1 MKVDPVDPC
10 VVGKVWG
17 LQESGD
23 APLCLLPA
31 LHNPRCVFS
40 VRLDG
45 TLERTDD
52 YLSGWVGVAEGF
64 KKYPV

>member
-10 VVGKVWG
+10 VVGKLWG

-31 LHNPRCVFS
+31 LCHPKCVFS
-40 VRLDG
+40 VRLNG
-45 TLERTDD
+45 TLGENRRFS
-52 YLSGWVGVAEGF
+52 LWLGGSSRRL
-64 KKYPV
+64 